1 MAQALNL
8 DHPALHRV
16 PVDFALRHGLLAMA
30 AVLALGYGGAVLLR
44 HGSTRAQDQAVELQA
59 VAAARPLALSASTTG
74 SPVQAELDQLR
85 RLADGQQ
92 RVRQAMSQGVLGAG
106 GEGYTGYFTA
116 LARQA
121 QPTLWITGLALG
133 QDAQDLTLEGRMLDS
148 HSLAPWLRSLADE
161 PRFKGRSFAQLQLR
175 RVDEAGTAVTEFSL
189 RSVPAA
195 P

>member
-16 PVDFALRHGLLAMA
+16 PVDFALRHALLAMA
-30 AVLALGYGGAVLLR
+30 AVLALVHGGAVWLR
-44 HGSTRAQDQAVELQA
+44 QGTLQAQAQAAELQA
-59 VAAARPLALSASTTG
+59 VAAARPLAMGLATTG
-74 SPVQAELDQLR
+74 TPAQAELDQLR
-85 RLADGQQ
+85 RLADGQH
-92 RVRQAMSQGVLGAG
+92 RVRQALAHGVLGNGA
-106 GEGYTGYFTA
+106 EGYTSYFTA

-121 QPTLWITGLALG
+121 QPNLWITGLALG
-133 QDAQDLTLEGRMLDS
+133 HDAQDLTLEGRMLDT
-148 HSLAPWLRSLADE
+148 HSLAPWLRRLADE

-175 RVDEAGTAVTEFSL
+175 RATEAGVSVTEFSL